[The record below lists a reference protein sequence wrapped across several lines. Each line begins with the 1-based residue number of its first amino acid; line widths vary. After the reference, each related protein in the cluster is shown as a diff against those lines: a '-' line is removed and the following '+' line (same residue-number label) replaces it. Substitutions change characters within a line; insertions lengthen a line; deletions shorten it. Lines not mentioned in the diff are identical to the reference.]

1 MSLLVDG
8 CFNNNSALHTFR
20 KSIRRV
26 DRLYAVNQ
34 LGRLDPG
41 SNSDRFDTGRR
52 RPLPQPTPPSTPKP
66 DPVPSAEPAPLRRS
80 RP

>member
-8 CFNNNSALHTFR
+8 CFNNNSALHTF
-20 KSIRRV
+20 SNGIQRV

-52 RPLPQPTPPSTPKP
+52 RPLP
-66 DPVPSAEPAPLRRS
+66 SADTTFNTKARPRS
-80 RP
+80 VS